1 MKNKI
6 KDFYKT
12 ETIAKFLL
20 SPLSDDC
27 HNPIK
32 AFLLKNNNFGRKI
45 NELNKEDSSIVSKI
59 LTGHNNLK
67 KHLHRSNIAL
77 DPFCDFC
84 EVNNEEETTMHI
96 LTDCIAFSKLHQ

>member
-45 NELNKEDSSIVSKI
+45 NELNKEDSSIISKI